1 MIYWR
6 RRSKFIVMFVAFS
19 LSLSLSILSLLCVWL
34 SRSNYIYTYIP
45 YIPVKVEYNT
55 QYTRTKMK
63 MPTVVGYVRDVNTR
77 NEDDAGTVLFTGT
90 THFSDA
96 TASTTCKISELQHAT
111 A

>member
-1 MIYWR
+1 M
-6 RRSKFIVMFVAFS
+6 
-19 LSLSLSILSLLCVWL
+19 CVWL
-34 SRSNYIYTYIP
+34 SRSKS

-55 QYTRTKMK
+55 QYTRINHLRNEDAD
-63 MPTVVGYVRDVNTR
+63 GGGGGHVRDVNSR
-77 NEDDAGTVLFTGT
+77 NEDDVGNSGTNQVLIFTGT